1 MRVQL
6 ENDELATPKP
16 SNKSGDGN
24 MADTKEKEHQHKQT
38 TVQEHSGTVAKTHK
52 DGEEVETLVASTNLI
67 GDATTLLG
75 MTPTAAS
82 VALATNPNGP
92 LQDISGNVGL
102 VLNHF
107 KEAAA
112 LLKIVNTVT
121 DAADTDKAKF
131 TGVVNALTGGGS
143 PSGTLLADMASA
155 LATAPTAAS
164 AALAISPNGPI
175 IDAPGSADLVNLML
189 KEAKM
194 ILALVNRVMDASDPM
209 KTIVGNLSQAL
220 V

>member
-1 MRVQL
+1 
-6 ENDELATPKP
+6 
-16 SNKSGDGN
+16 
-24 MADTKEKEHQHKQT
+24 
-38 TVQEHSGTVAKTHK
+38 
-52 DGEEVETLVASTNLI
+52 
-67 GDATTLLG
+67 
-75 MTPTAAS
+75 
-82 VALATNPNGP
+82 
-92 LQDISGNVGL
+92 
-102 VLNHF
+102 
-107 KEAAA
+107 
-112 LLKIVNTVT
+112 
-121 DAADTDKAKF
+121 
-131 TGVVNALTGGGS
+131 
-143 PSGTLLADMASA
+143 MASA